1 MKDGE
6 GHERICG
13 TAGNMAPN
21 CSCTEGENR
30 RAVHAARGQ
39 SPLRCRARSREIGNS
54 SRTDHKPGAEQG
66 FDSNVDEQRDGD
78 EAGHRV
84 WDCETWKCGVVAL
97 VLKLQTA
104 CGGTWPRVWGGHFP
118 AVASDRG
125 ERRAAES
132 GVEGR
137 GLSQLKEMAVDLWLV
152 STSERNGQSRSLE
165 PQTPNFAYC

>member
-1 MKDGE
+1 MKDCE

-21 CSCTEGENR
+21 CSCTEGENC

-39 SPLRCRARSREIGNS
+39 SPLRCRARSREIGDS

-66 FDSNVDEQRDGD
+66 FDGNVDEQRDGD

-84 WDCETWKCGVVAL
+84 WDCENWKCGVAAL

-104 CGGTWPRVWGGHFP
+104 CGRTRPRVVGG
-118 AVASDRG
+118 ASAG
-125 ERRAAES
+125 CCK
-132 GVEGR
+132 GHV
-137 GLSQLKEMAVDLWLV
+137 QLKGDGCAAVVVRYQVREMDSHAH
-152 STSERNGQSRSLE
+152 
-165 PQTPNFAYC
+165 